1 MSETDINKQS
11 IKTEYSYEEFVKL
24 ISSCEQK
31 TVAIICHDQ
40 PDPDCLASAMAMKVI
55 AEHFGKTSTIYYGGE
70 LGHTQNRIMVN
81 VLDISLSRL
90 DINDND
96 SDDDDDETIVNIQEF
111 IDNSFIVV
119 VDTSYYGNENCSGIA
134 PFIKDNQEPDLIIDH
149 HDLNNKIKTPYLRRC
164 YGSCSTILYE
174 MMESLNLNISRILAT
189 ALYLGINTDTTDL
202 KGEGATSEDHAAY
215 ESLKEK
221 IDLEKYLKI
230 FNYPKPSAL
239 LDLRKKAYKDICTT
253 NTLAVANVGVITPQ
267 QRSLVAEIC
276 EEILEIESIETA
288 VVMAIVDE
296 GLKTKKAIVA
306 SFRSSL
312 LAINTKDFMKK
323 IFGKKGVGGRKGSG
337 GASIPLDFIHCDT
350 IDSIR
355 SQHGD
360 NGHLSQYI
368 SHIFEAYSMKIKE
381 ECIIF

>member
-1 MSETDINKQS
+1 MPEITNEQT
-11 IKTEYSYEEFVKL
+11 TESSFDYSAFTQQ
-24 ISSCEQK
+24 IASAEQN

-55 AEHFGKTSTIYYGGE
+55 AENFGKTATIYYGGE

-81 VLDISLSRL
+81 VLDIPLSRL
-90 DINDND
+90 DI
-96 SDDDDDETIVNIQEF
+96 DDDEDVADDIRDY
-111 IDNSFIVV
+111 IDNSFVVV
-119 VDTSYYGNENCSGIA
+119 VDTSHFGCENCLGISS
-134 PFIKDNQEPDLIIDH
+134 FIDKKQEPDMVIDH
-149 HDLNNKIKTPYLRRC
+149 HDLNSRRTCSYLRRT
-164 YGSCSTILYE
+164 YGSCATILYE
-174 MMESLNLNISRILAT
+174 MMLSLEIPVSRILAT
-189 ALYLGINTDTTDL
+189 ALYLGINTDTADL
-202 KGEGATSEDHAAY
+202 KGEGATTEDHSAY

-221 IDLEKYLKI
+221 IDLEKYLKV

-239 LDLRKKAYKDICTT
+239 LDLRKRAYADIHTT
-253 NTLAVANVGVITPQ
+253 STLAVANIGVITPQ
-267 QRSLVAEIC
+267 QRSLVAELC

-296 GLKTKKAIVA
+296 GLKTKKALVA

-312 LAINTKDFMKK
+312 LAINTKDFMTK
-323 IFGKKGVGGRKGSG
+323 IFGKKGVGGRKGAG
-337 GASIPLDFIHCDT
+337 GANIPLDFIHCDT

-368 SHIFEAYSMKIKE
+368 SHIFDAYSIKIKE
-381 ECIIF
+381 EKENV